1 MSGAIAGHGATIAME
16 LDPTGSPGTFTV
28 IADLN
33 GDIVQPELSRP
44 EEEVTPHDDTI
55 DSWVSGGLT
64 RGPLTFGVN
73 YRFAHGTH
81 DHLTGFIDAIIL
93 NETRGFRL
101 RGPAGTVDTDEWIM
115 SGKVQNVGPITNPV
129 RSGARQGTITV
140 RFSGPMIIDGITVG
154 TVTA

>member
-16 LDPTGSPGTFTV
+16 LDPTGAPAVFTV

-33 GDIVQPELSRP
+33 GDIVMPELTRG

-55 DSWVSGGLT
+55 DSWVHGVLS

-73 YRFAHGTH
+73 YRFAADTH
-81 DHLTGFIDAIIL
+81 DHLTGFIEAIIL

-129 RSGARQGTITV
+129 RTGARQGSVTV
-140 RFSGPMIIDGITVG
+140 RMSGPMKIDGQTVG
-154 TVTA
+154 TVTP

>member
-16 LDPTGSPGTFTV
+16 LDPTGSPNVFTV

-33 GDIVQPELSRP
+33 GDIVMPELTRP

-55 DSWVSGGLT
+55 DSWVSGNFS

-101 RGPAGTVDTDEWIM
+101 RGPAGTTDTDEWIM

-129 RSGARQGTITV
+129 RSGARQGSITV
-140 RFSGPMIIDGITVG
+140 RLSGPMVIDGVTVG